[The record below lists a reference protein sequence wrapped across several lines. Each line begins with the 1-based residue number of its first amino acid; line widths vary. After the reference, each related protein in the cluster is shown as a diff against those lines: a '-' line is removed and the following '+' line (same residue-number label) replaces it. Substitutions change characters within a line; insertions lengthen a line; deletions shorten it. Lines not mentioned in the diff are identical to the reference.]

1 MEVALFERA
10 FLIFVAVYGVLAQVK
25 LFKNGVLVNALIG
38 HDAVRCVP
46 IIVIAVQRKAK
57 AKN

>member
-1 MEVALFERA
+1 MKIALPERA
-10 FLIFVAVYGVLAQVK
+10 LLIFVAVNGMLAQVK